1 MSKVTSIPQL
11 RFPEFSGEWKEK
23 KLSDVA
29 EIVGGGTPPTAVEK
43 YWGGDIQWFTPTE
56 IKNKYIVNS
65 KRTITQVGLD
75 TSSARLLPKGT
86 LLFSSRATVGEIGIA
101 VQECTTNQGFQS
113 FIVNKDNDSEFLYN
127 WIIKNKK
134 EFIRRAS
141 GSTFLEIGKSEIKKI
156 KSNIPLLSEQQKI
169 AAFLTA
175 VDNKIEQLSKKQ
187 ALLGEYKKGL
197 MQQIFSQAI
206 RFHSKG
212 TSSQA
217 QGEIDD
223 TPGQPLLPNG
233 NSPSGSDFPDWE
245 EKKLGDITDLITKG
259 TTPTSVGYNFTTEG
273 INFIKVESI
282 KNFKIDIGSVPKI
295 SEECHHHL
303 KRSQLK
309 NNDIVFSIAGTLGR
323 TAIVKNKDL
332 PANTNQALS
341 IIRLNRSQH
350 ILFVHYLLNLESIDK
365 YIHRML
371 SVGAQPNLSLQQV
384 GDIQLQLP
392 SLLEQSK
399 ITNFLS
405 SIDNKIEQV
414 GKQLDESKQFK
425 KALLQQM
432 FI

>member
-175 VDNKIEQLSKKQ
+175 VDNKIEELIKKQ
-187 ALLGEYKKGL
+187 ELLGEYKKGL

-206 RFHSKG
+206 RFK
-212 TSSQA
+212 A
-217 QGEIDD
+217 DD
-223 TPGQPLLPNG
+223 
-233 NSPSGSDFPDWE
+233 GSDFPNWE
-245 EKKLGDITDLITKG
+245 EKKLGDVVSTPVSDGPHLTPKFVKQGVPFLSVNNLVESKIDFSNVRYISIDDHLVFSKKCKPKKG
-259 TTPTSVGYNFTTEG
+259 DVLLGKAASVGKVAFVETDVEFNIWSPIAMIRPGNSNF
-273 INFIKVESI
+273 S
-282 KNFKIDIGSVPKI
+282 
-295 SEECHHHL
+295 
-303 KRSQLK
+303 
-309 NNDIVFSIAGTLGR
+309 
-323 TAIVKNKDL
+323 
-332 PANTNQALS
+332 
-341 IIRLNRSQH
+341 
-350 ILFVHYLLNLESIDK
+350 K
-365 YIHRML
+365 YIYYCFQTRFILNQISKFTNSSSQGNIGM
-371 SVGAQPNLSLQQV
+371 
-384 GDIQLQLP
+384 GDINKIIIKLP
-392 SLLEQSK
+392 NKLEQTK
-399 ITNFLS
+399 IANLLS
-405 SIDNKIEQV
+405 SIDSKIEQV
-414 GKQLDESKQFK
+414 GKQLRESKQFK

-432 FI
+432 FV